1 MAISGSKCL
10 ARSPH
15 RREQAGPLR
24 AVSPLLA
31 DGCDV
36 LRFCFGAVDEAQYLA
51 VEFLRGP

>member
-1 MAISGSKCL
+1 VAISGSKCL